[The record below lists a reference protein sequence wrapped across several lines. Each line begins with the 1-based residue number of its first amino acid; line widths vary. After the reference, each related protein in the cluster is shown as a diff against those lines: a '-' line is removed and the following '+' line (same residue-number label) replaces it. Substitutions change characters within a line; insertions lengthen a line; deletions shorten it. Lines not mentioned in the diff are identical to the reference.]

1 MNKIL
6 YICTE
11 SSPGMIHFATSIINT
26 MTKSNYKIF
35 VLYLCDKNDEY
46 KYYLPANISIYRINI
61 PQKKSKRIIFKIFP
75 KDLLNIVEQICKENN
90 IKNIHLLTI
99 DYILTW
105 ILTKLVK
112 SYKLIYTV
120 HDLYPH
126 DSYKNSLK
134 EKLFYIYMNF
144 AIKRNIKKSHI
155 LVTSSRF
162 QFKILN
168 QNFVNRKKVLFH
180 NFPTLINTNIKGG
193 NKVCPELLGIK
204 NYILF
209 FGNIDLYKGIESLY
223 NTFINTDLY
232 RNNIL
237 VIAGKGD
244 IYFRRDKSKE
254 QNLIYI
260 NRYILDDELK
270 SLYKNAKCV
279 IYPYISAT
287 QSGVL
292 SLAYYFQTCLIASD
306 VPFFKENI
314 INMKTGILYKRNNFE
329 ELYKAISI
337 IFNGI
342 IDNDKMKEEQLK
354 LYNSYFDIEKLKE
367 ELINIYSVKVKCKSI

>member
-1 MNKIL
+1 MNKVL

-11 SSPGMIHFATSIINT
+11 SSPGMIPFASSIINT
-26 MTKSNYKIF
+26 MSKSDYKIY

-46 KYYLPANISIYRINI
+46 KYYLTSKAIIYKKNI
-61 PQKKSKRIIFKIFP
+61 PQRKSERILFKIYP
-75 KDLLNIVEQICKENN
+75 IDLLNMIELICKENC
-90 IKNIHLLTI
+90 IKVIHLLTI

-105 ILTKLVK
+105 LLPKLVK

-120 HDLYPH
+120 HDLFPH
-126 DSYKNSLK
+126 DSSKKSLK
-134 EKLFYIYMNF
+134 KKLFDIYINC
-144 AIKRNIKKSHI
+144 ATKRNIRKSQV

-162 QFKILN
+162 QFKILKR
-168 QNFVNRKKVLFH
+168 NFANRKKVMFH
-180 NFPTLINTNIKGG
+180 NFPTLITTPIKEG
-193 NKVCPELLGIK
+193 NKVCPELLDIK

-209 FGNIDLYKGIESLY
+209 FGNIDVYKGVEYLYNAFINSDLYKY
-223 NTFINTDLY
+223 QT
-232 RNNIL
+232 L
-237 VIAGKGD
+237 VIAGKGN
-244 IYFRRDKSKE
+244 IYFSRDKSKE

-260 NRYILDDELK
+260 NRYIMDDELK

-306 VPFFKENI
+306 APFFKENI
-314 INMKTGILYKRNNFE
+314 VNMKTGILYKKQNVE

-342 IDNDKMKEEQLK
+342 IDLDKMKEEQLE
-354 LYNSYFDIEKLKE
+354 LYKSYFDEERLKN
-367 ELINIYSVKVKCKSI
+367 ELVNIYS